1 MPLKPKTIEKI
12 YFTIG
17 EVAQEL
23 GVANSSVRFWEKEFG
38 NITPRRTGKGDR
50 LYTREQ
56 IEQLRVIQQLV
67 KGEGFT
73 IQGAK
78 EKLKRGEA
86 PVVERP
92 GFDAEAMRERLLNVR
107 RKLVD
112 LRSALRTQQ

>member
-23 GVANSSVRFWEKEFG
+23 GVANSSIRFWEKEFG

-50 LYTREQ
+50 LYTRDQ

-73 IQGAK
+73 IEGAK
-78 EKLKRGEA
+78 ARLKRGMPDPEQASIGSEA
-86 PVVERP
+86 LLEK
-92 GFDAEAMRERLLNVR
+92 LLNIR
-107 RKLVD
+107 RKLVE
-112 LRSALRTQQ
+112 LRLAMRAQQ